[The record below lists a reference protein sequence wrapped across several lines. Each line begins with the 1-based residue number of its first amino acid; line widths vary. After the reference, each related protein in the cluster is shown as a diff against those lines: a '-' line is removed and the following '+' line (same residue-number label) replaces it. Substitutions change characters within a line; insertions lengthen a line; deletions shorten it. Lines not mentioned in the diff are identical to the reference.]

1 MEQAC
6 EIIYQT
12 LQNCDPSVVIMVED
26 YQRTDFVQQVEDFV
40 EKNPDVCM
48 EMPQVSA
55 TVYPEGGSCRVIE
68 LTFSYQNS
76 REDLRQICGG
86 FVKVFHDGLAC
97 DSTNCC
103 VLAPKY
109 KNEEKKCEAVVVK
122 AAELLEAYIAE
133 HK

>member
-1 MEQAC
+1 MNLIEQSVL
-6 EIIYQT
+6 YYTGQGK
-12 LQNCDPSVVIMVED
+12 NCAVAILLASSDVYGLGLGAEDAKLVVG
-26 YQRTDFVQQVEDFV
+26 F
-40 EKNPDVCM
+40 
-48 EMPQVSA
+48 
-55 TVYPEGGSCRVIE
+55 GGGMGCGSTCGALAGAIAV
-68 LTFSYQNS
+68 LGKLFAG